1 MTLQELA
8 QTGAAIGGVGV
19 IASFIYVAIQIRNNT
34 RAVRAAAFQQL
45 VGLMV
50 SQFDDLARNGDLC
63 GLVLR
68 GGDDF
73 ESLDRIANARF
84 RFHLL
89 SHLRRVENAYVQHEI
104 GTLKDQYWICI
115 REGLNAIFS
124 LPGHRAAWALIRLN
138 LNLEFRSFIDE
149 IVSKATTMPLK
160 F

>member
-34 RAVRAAAFQQL
+34 RAVRAATFQQL
-45 VGLMV
+45 VSSLVGQL
-50 SQFDDLARNGDLC
+50 DELARDGELC
-63 GLVLR
+63 SLVLR

-73 ESLDRIANARF
+73 ETLDRIEKARF

-104 GTLKDQYWICI
+104 GTLKDQYWIGI

-124 LPGHRAAWALIRLN
+124 SPGQRAAWILIKSRLN
-138 LNLEFRSFIDE
+138 PEFRNFVDE
-149 IVSKATTMPLK
+149 IVSKATTQPLK
-160 F
+160 L

>member
-34 RAVRAAAFQQL
+34 RAVRAATFQQL
-45 VGLMV
+45 VSSLVGQL
-50 SQFDDLARNGDLC
+50 DELARDGELC
-63 GLVLR
+63 SLVLR

-73 ESLDRIANARF
+73 ETLDRIEKARF

-104 GTLKDQYWICI
+104 GTLKDQYWIGI
-115 REGLNAIFS
+115 REGLSAIFS
-124 LPGHRAAWALIRLN
+124 SPGQRAAWILIKSRLN
-138 LNLEFRSFIDE
+138 PEFRNFVDE
-149 IVSKATTMPLK
+149 IVSKATTQPLK
-160 F
+160 L

>member
-34 RAVRAAAFQQL
+34 RAVRAATFQQL
-45 VGLMV
+45 VSSLV
-50 SQFDDLARNGDLC
+50 SQLDELSRNGELC
-63 GLVLR
+63 SLVLR

-73 ESLDRIANARF
+73 ESLDRIEKARF

-104 GTLKDQYWICI
+104 GTLKDQYWIGI
-115 REGLNAIFS
+115 REGLGAIFS
-124 LPGHRAAWALIRLN
+124 SPGQRMAWTLIKSRLN
-138 LNLEFRSFIDE
+138 PEFRSFVDE
-149 IVSKATTMPLK
+149 IVSKATAQPLK